1 LKADDRNPQTG
12 TKHLKH
18 RLEVAVGMKIMVTLN
33 LAMEANLA
41 NSSQGIIH
49 DIVLE
54 LRESVCE
61 DNCDENSIVWLQ
73 YPLAM
78 IIFKPYK
85 YQFNPFPGLEPSLIL
100 IFPSKVSFNIHC
112 PQKPKMTI
120 HRQQYPL
127 CTTYAF
133 MDHKAQ
139 GQTIKCII
147 VNIGPTKR
155 FPVDPFAT
163 YVAMSHSRG
172 HNTIRLLRDFDKRI
186 FTRHPSTELRS
197 EDERLACLTTQTK
210 AKYEMGAYNFV

>member
-49 DIVLE
+49 DIVLD

-133 MDHKAQ
+133 MHKARQ
-139 GQTIKCII
+139 LNALLSTSGQ
-147 VNIGPTKR
+147 P
-155 FPVDPFAT
+155 
-163 YVAMSHSRG
+163 
-172 HNTIRLLRDFDKRI
+172 RDVWW
-186 FTRHPSTELRS
+186 THLPPMLPCH
-197 EDERLACLTTQTK
+197 AVGA
-210 AKYEMGAYNFV
+210 AKPYIC